1 MLETWAV
8 LPLSFQ
14 YAPCPLAFFV
24 PITGRAN
31 LALIARFNFPASLRN
46 EKGLLSESLLMC
58 LRLLHRQLSLWSQKT
73 TTYTL
78 CLYVHEGKLVAILK
92 DWKLFLMGNIES
104 AELET
109 QLCGSDGDII
119 SSVSQCS
126 LSTHC
131 VQGIHD
137 ARLCREITRRRSA
150 QVLEWLFCCCSL
162 LTLLGI

>member
-1 MLETWAV
+1 M
-8 LPLSFQ
+8 
-14 YAPCPLAFFV
+14 
-24 PITGRAN
+24 
-31 LALIARFNFPASLRN
+31 
-46 EKGLLSESLLMC
+46 LSESLLMC
-58 LRLLHRQLSLWSQKT
+58 LRLLHRQLSLCSQKT

-92 DWKLFLMGNIES
+92 DQKLFLMGNIES

-137 ARLCREITRRRSA
+137 ARLCREVARRRSA
-150 QVLEWLFCCCSL
+150 HVLE
-162 LTLLGI
+162 